1 MFYMNKVQ
9 LHGRIVKDPDIR
21 ATASNKKVA
30 SFTIAVDTYSG
41 GERKAEFIN
50 CVAWQKTAELIEKH
64 FFKGKEI
71 LVADG
76 RLQTRSYEA
85 QDGSKRYVTEVVVN
99 EIEFCGSKS
108 EGKASDNAFGGKEV
122 NEDIPF

>member
-1 MFYMNKVQ
+1 MNKVQ

-71 LVADG
+71 LVVDG

-99 EIEFCGSKS
+99 EIEFCGSKT
-108 EGKASDNAFGGKEV
+108 ETKASDNAFGGKEV

>member
-1 MFYMNKVQ
+1 MNKVQ

-30 SFTIAVDTYSG
+30 AFTIAVDTYSG

-71 LVADG
+71 LVVDG

-99 EIEFCGSKS
+99 EIEFCGSKT
-108 EGKASDNAFGGKEV
+108 ETKASDNAFGGKEV